1 MRRPRNAEDGR
12 VRGDTNP
19 KIGLQLS
26 GGIESAST
34 ATGVRSEDWNDVE
47 SRSSRL
53 R

>member
-1 MRRPRNAEDGR
+1 MWRMA

-19 KIGLQLS
+19 KIWLQLS

-34 ATGVRSEDWNDVE
+34 ATGVRSEDRNDVG
-47 SRSSRL
+47 SRASRL

>member
-19 KIGLQLS
+19 KIRLQLS
-26 GGIESAST
+26 GGFEGAST
-34 ATGVRSEDWNDVE
+34 ATGVRGEDWNNVE
-47 SRSSRL
+47 SRASRL